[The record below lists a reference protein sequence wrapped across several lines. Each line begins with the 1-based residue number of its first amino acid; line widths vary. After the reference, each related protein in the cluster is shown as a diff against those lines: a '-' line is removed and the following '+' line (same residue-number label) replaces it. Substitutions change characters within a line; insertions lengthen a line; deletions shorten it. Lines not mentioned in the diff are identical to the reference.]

1 MREREKKQTN
11 TTNNHFANGEKKWHI
26 SQIFFLF
33 CFCSSKMNSNILS
46 DPRVGG
52 KIIIRGVRCGRV
64 NLSWR
69 CYKVRI
75 IKELVCT

>member
-1 MREREKKQTN
+1 MREREKRQTN
-11 TTNNHFANGEKKWHI
+11 TTNNHFANGEKNGILVK
-26 SQIFFLF
+26 FFLF